1 MTDEGCR
8 IALRRLAERLTWPRA
23 DGPALDYA
31 ARDFILAALDVPDL
45 AAGVCG
51 SEAGSA
57 SEVERRG
64 MVVLETPAQLAAA
77 ALALLPGA
85 EPHIYSGLCPD
96 DDDWTVTD
104 PACAACRALAAAA
117 DLLPEA
123 EGDE

>member
-1 MTDEGCR
+1 MTTDAVAR
-8 IALRRLAERLTWPRA
+8 LRAAAEAIVADDSWREFE
-23 DGPALDYA
+23 DGPTY
-31 ARDFILAALDVPDL
+31 
-45 AAGVCG
+45 
-51 SEAGSA
+51 
-57 SEVERRG
+57 
-64 MVVLETPAQLAAA
+64 
-77 ALALLPGA
+77 ALAVAVLVLLPGA